1 MYFLFEFDKGFISH
15 IGYLR
20 SRSKQ
25 HSSLLV
31 WFIYHLNYLVFI
43 YFNDALSQSRGCY
56 LEVVNVFMEG
66 ALFRLKEIGLVSND
80 TDRQTEDGT
89 W

>member
-1 MYFLFEFDKGFISH
+1 M
-15 IGYLR
+15 
-20 SRSKQ
+20 
-25 HSSLLV
+25 
-31 WFIYHLNYLVFI
+31 FI

>member
-1 MYFLFEFDKGFISH
+1 MFI
-15 IGYLR
+15 
-20 SRSKQ
+20 
-25 HSSLLV
+25 
-31 WFIYHLNYLVFI
+31 N
-43 YFNDALSQSRGCY
+43 FNDASQLPGCY